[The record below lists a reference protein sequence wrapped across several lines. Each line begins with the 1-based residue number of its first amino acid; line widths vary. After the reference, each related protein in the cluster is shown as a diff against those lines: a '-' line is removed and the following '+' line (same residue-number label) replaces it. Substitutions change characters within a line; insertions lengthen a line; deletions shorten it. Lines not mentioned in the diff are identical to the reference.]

1 MSITDRGTIRAELS
15 ALFDG
20 IATIETNLAYP
31 PIALEGASPV
41 LYLQANGT
49 VPTMLARHSNQFD
62 HQFMA
67 TIAVNRER
75 HGAAAAESVLDDVYT
90 AVVQAIRDNPTGTS
104 YMSLVMDEQRSR
116 PFFATIDGIA
126 YRLEELFI
134 SARSNIT
141 G

>member
-1 MSITDRGTIRAELS
+1 MITDRSVIRAEIS
-15 ALFDG
+15 ALFTSID
-20 IATIETNLAYP
+20 ALESNLAYP

-41 LYLQANGT
+41 LYLQADGT
-49 VPTMLARHSNQFD
+49 LPTMLALHSNQFD
-62 HQFMA
+62 HRFVA

-90 AVVQAIRDNPTGTS
+90 AVVQAIRDNPTGAN

-116 PFFATIDGIA
+116 PFFATIDGVA
-126 YRLEELFI
+126 YRLEEMFI